1 MSNFVSANKFVLHG
15 RDLSV
20 TFGEA
25 GLDGTPYFSYAKT
38 GISLALKGNQIRV
51 IATEIG
57 KVVSVS
63 IRMTIDTG
71 STSFTILIPR
81 AMLTKGQVSIPI
93 KTVGITT
100 VHKSSILPMLNGGQR
115 DLYTTTALS
124 GTASIE
130 SHS

>member
-1 MSNFVSANKFVLHG
+1 MSNFVSANKFVLQG

-38 GISLALKGNQIRV
+38 GLSLAFKGNQIRV

-100 VHKSSILPMLNGGQR
+100 VHKSSILPMLKGGQL
-115 DLYTTTALS
+115 DLYTTTVLS
-124 GTASIE
+124 GTATVE
-130 SHS
+130 SPP